1 MINLRDEIQAK
12 KLNIE
17 CYHNEKYTDGFFDGI
32 DECLEVLDKYN
43 IIAAPKSIK
52 LSEIINKLNSCDNR
66 NNWNIIVDATK
77 TLVLE
82 NSNFEQEYFYI
93 NDNKIFDLSDCMVHD
108 DYKWLYALWIT
119 NTEIIDDIDRGDN
132 NG

>member
-1 MINLRDEIQAK
+1 MNLIDEIEKLKPQIITDKYSDGFQNAIK
-12 KLNIE
+12 MVLNKLNQ
-17 CYHNEKYTDGFFDGI
+17 YS
-32 DECLEVLDKYN
+32 

-108 DYKWLYALWIT
+108 DYKWLYTLWIT